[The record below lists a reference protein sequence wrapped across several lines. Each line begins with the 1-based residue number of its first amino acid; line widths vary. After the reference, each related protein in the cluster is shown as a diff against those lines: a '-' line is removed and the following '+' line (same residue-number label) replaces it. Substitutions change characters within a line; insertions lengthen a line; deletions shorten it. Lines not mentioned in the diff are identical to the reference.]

1 MKQRIPAVI
10 LMFALFLS
18 TSFAANAYKKS
29 IEVEY
34 GIDANSMDNKSPWPM
49 QPASR

>member
-34 GIDANSMDNKSPWPM
+34 LSLIHIY
-49 QPASR
+49 SRWARCISAAAE